1 LLSLSWGKNKCD
13 NNGKFCYSE
22 KYNTFEGKSFIL
34 SQITMRNVVVLKKT
48 HLERREKVTTNEF
61 LEILNTSLGKTD
73 GLSLTKDTQLSN
85 INEWDSAGQIGT
97 LSM

>member
-1 LLSLSWGKNKCD
+1 
-13 NNGKFCYSE
+13 
-22 KYNTFEGKSFIL
+22 
-34 SQITMRNVVVLKKT
+34 MRNVVVLKKT